1 MTLIYILVSF
11 TVVFMA
17 ACFVYLI
24 WYNLYLK
31 RRINDQSDGNSSKQ
45 ASQRNKSDKLALN
58 NIIIAE
64 TRTGRQY
71 MFIEPALDIEACT
84 DEPFIAIDS
93 KHSNKPIKPLITV
106 E

>member
-11 TVVFMA
+11 PIVFMA

-24 WYNLYLK
+24 WYNLYWK
-31 RRINDQSDGNSSKQ
+31 RRINDQIDDE
-45 ASQRNKSDKLALN
+45 SDKYANQRDNSDESVLN
-58 NIIIAE
+58 TIIIAE

-93 KHSNKPIKPLITV
+93 NTV
-106 E
+106 INQ